1 MIRSIKHIGEQ
12 EEKWFLCSEQNN
24 KANTTIIQI
33 QNNTLYQ
40 KSISVY
46 YFSKRAYGY
55 FIQKSLPDPPN

>member
-12 EEKWFLCSEQNN
+12 EEKCFLCSEQNN

-46 YFSKRAYGY
+46 YFSKRPYGY